1 MKEAPGKA
9 SAKRQRGT
17 PEIAENKGCTGRGG
31 RLQGH
36 DPVVQNHEE
45 LPENRQLQQNQAGDQ
60 LDADARG
67 NQFYRYLS
75 AIFAHQPGQKEKH
88 QQSGRSL

>member
-1 MKEAPGKA
+1 M
-9 SAKRQRGT
+9 T
-17 PEIAENKGCTGRGG
+17 
-31 RLQGH
+31 
-36 DPVVQNHEE
+36 PVVQNYEK

-88 QQSGRSL
+88 QQSGRSLKSHGFCPPVAGWDAAG